1 MPSANMSA
9 ITTRNTVSMN
19 LTPALL
25 EELELLNMFN
35 LNTTQQGIK
44 IHHHDADPAKIAAGV
59 RLHAKGMITQAD
71 GGYLTPLGQQTAE
84 HAQTLVLLLEGKLN

>member
-1 MPSANMSA
+1 M
-9 ITTRNTVSMN
+9 T

-44 IHHHDADPAKIAAGV
+44 IHHDASPGKVEAGK
-59 RLHAKGMITQAD
+59 RLFAKGMITQAD
-71 GGYLTPLGQQTAE
+71 GGYLTSLGQQVAE
-84 HAQTLVLLLEGKLN
+84 QAQTLVALLGKD

>member
-1 MPSANMSA
+1 MS
-9 ITTRNTVSMN
+9 

-25 EELELLNMFN
+25 DELELLNMFN

-44 IHHHDADPAKIAAGV
+44 IHHDATSAMINAGK
-59 RLHAKGMITQAD
+59 RLYAKGMITLPD

-84 HAQTLVLLLEGKLN
+84 HVQTLVTLLSTT

>member
-1 MPSANMSA
+1 MS
-9 ITTRNTVSMN
+9 

-25 EELELLNMFN
+25 DELELLNMFN

-44 IHHHDADPAKIAAGV
+44 IHHDASSTKIDAGK
-59 RLHAKGMITQAD
+59 RLFAKGMITLPD

-84 HAQTLVLLLEGKLN
+84 HVQVLVNLLNKN